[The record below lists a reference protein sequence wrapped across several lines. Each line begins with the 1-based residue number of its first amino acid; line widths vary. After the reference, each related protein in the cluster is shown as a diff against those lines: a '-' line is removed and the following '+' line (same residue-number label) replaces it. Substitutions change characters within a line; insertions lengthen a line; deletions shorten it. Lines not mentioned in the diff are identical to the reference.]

1 MLLAEESPTLAEN
14 RPRKLLL
21 LDGVRVDIVGVSSL
35 LHEPYEELPMKL
47 IDKIDHKLR
56 HLRLISQTASF
67 CEILTCHECGGEA
80 CKVSTPTE
88 ISSTCECGSLKYEK
102 VQPCK

>member
-35 LHEPYEELPMKL
+35 LHEPYEELHDE
-47 IDKIDHKLR
+47 IDRPSRPQTTTLAFDLSNCIFLR
-56 HLRLISQTASF
+56 NTHLPRMRGRGLQGVYA
-67 CEILTCHECGGEA
+67 
-80 CKVSTPTE
+80 
-88 ISSTCECGSLKYEK
+88 Y
-102 VQPCK
+102 

>member
-35 LHEPYEELPMKL
+35 LHEPRN
-47 IDKIDHKLR
+47 H
-56 HLRLISQTASF
+56 
-67 CEILTCHECGGEA
+67 
-80 CKVSTPTE
+80 
-88 ISSTCECGSLKYEK
+88 
-102 VQPCK
+102 